1 MTRPAA
7 KATRATSTQS
17 AKVAI
22 ATALITAATTIGA
35 SLIAIIPQMHK
46 NSALQGQVTDL
57 RQKLDTRSIRIGGK
71 VWTPDRKAL
80 SGVDVMVL
88 PSELITSSG
97 DDGGFVVSVPSG
109 VTDGYSVVVKATD
122 GKAWR
127 GLMDQ
132 SFQGD
137 IDMEECC
144 RLRSP
149 TYTLLPA
156 LVRSPVNLSTLSTCL
171 WFRIRSRL

>member
-97 DDGGFVVSVPSG
+97 DDGGFVVKCSF
-109 VTDGYSVVVKATD
+109 
-122 GKAWR
+122 R
-127 GLMDQ
+127 G
-132 SFQGD
+132 
-137 IDMEECC
+137 
-144 RLRSP
+144 
-149 TYTLLPA
+149 
-156 LVRSPVNLSTLSTCL
+156 N
-171 WFRIRSRL
+171 